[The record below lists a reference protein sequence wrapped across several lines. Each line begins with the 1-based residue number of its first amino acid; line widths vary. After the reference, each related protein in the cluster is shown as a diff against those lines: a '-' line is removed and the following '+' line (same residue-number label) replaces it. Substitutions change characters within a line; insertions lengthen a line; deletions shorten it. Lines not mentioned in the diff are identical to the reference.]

1 MAVQKEYL
9 HLRQPSLLWV
19 NKEQNSFSLVLQM
32 VRNMFSLMLLMV
44 VLELMAKKLLFSD
57 L

>member
-32 VRNMFSLMLLMV
+32 VQNMFSLMLLMV